1 MMYIIIVMI
10 FITFASKVTA
20 LEKCDILGSLEAD
33 PLKKTLPVKFEDLK
47 YLELIEAC
55 NEAIEIQDHNIGRY
69 YLLRA
74 RGYLRSGSYEKAI
87 TDIKHSH
94 DIGYAAAT
102 FALAT
107 LHHFGEAMPKDLTRA
122 EFLYKLAYKNGVKWA
137 AQGLSIL
144 YKDISF
150 FRYDLKLSHE
160 WLEKFLN
167 DKLSVRIKTNRE
179 RPGFGKQ

>member
-1 MMYIIIVMI
+1 MIRIIIA
-10 FITFASKVTA
+10 ITFIAFTSKVTA

-33 PLKKTLPVKFEDLK
+33 PLKKTLPVKFEDIK

-55 NEAIEIQDHNIGRY
+55 TEAIEIQDHNIGRY

-87 TDIKHSH
+87 SDIKHSH
-94 DIGYAAAT
+94 NIGYAAAT

-107 LHHFGEAMPKDLTRA
+107 LHHFGEAMPKDLIRA
-122 EFLYKLAYKNGVKWA
+122 EFLYKLAYSNGVKWA

-150 FRYDLKLSHE
+150 SRYNLKLSHE
-160 WLEKFLN
+160 WLEKF
-167 DKLSVRIKTNRE
+167 
-179 RPGFGKQ
+179 

>member
-1 MMYIIIVMI
+1 MIRIIIA
-10 FITFASKVTA
+10 ITFIAFTSKVTA

-33 PLKKTLPVKFEDLK
+33 PLKKTLPIKFEDLK

-55 NEAIEIQDHNIGRY
+55 TEAIEIQDHNIGRY

-87 TDIKHSH
+87 SDIKHSY

-122 EFLYKLAYKNGVKWA
+122 EFLYKLAYNNGVKWA

-150 FRYDLKLSHE
+150 LA
-160 WLEKFLN
+160 
-167 DKLSVRIKTNRE
+167 II
-179 RPGFGKQ
+179 

>member
-1 MMYIIIVMI
+1 MIRIIIA
-10 FITFASKVTA
+10 ITFIAFTSNVTA

-33 PLKKTLPVKFEDLK
+33 PLKKTVPVKFEDLQ

-55 NEAIEIQDHNIGRY
+55 TEAIAIQDHYIARY

-87 TDIKHSH
+87 SDIKHSH
-94 DIGYAAAT
+94 NIGYAAAT

-107 LHHFGEAMPKDLTRA
+107 LHHFGEAMPKDLIRA
-122 EFLYKLAYKNGVKWA
+122 EFLYKLAYSNGVKWA

-144 YKDISF
+144 YNDISF
-150 FRYDLKLSHE
+150 SRYNLKLSHE
-160 WLEKFLN
+160 WLEKF
-167 DKLSVRIKTNRE
+167 
-179 RPGFGKQ
+179 

>member
-1 MMYIIIVMI
+1 MMHIIIVMI

-33 PLKKTLPVKFEDLK
+33 PLKKTLPVKF
-47 YLELIEAC
+47 
-55 NEAIEIQDHNIGRY
+55 
-69 YLLRA
+69 
-74 RGYLRSGSYEKAI
+74 
-87 TDIKHSH
+87 H

-107 LHHFGEAMPKDLTRA
+107 LRHFGEALPKDLTRA

-150 FRYDLKLSHE
+150 SRYDLKLSHE

-179 RPGFGKQ
+179 RPGLGKL

>member
-1 MMYIIIVMI
+1 MCFDWIEMMHIIIAII
-10 FITFASKVTA
+10 FIAFAGKVTA

-33 PLKKTLPVKFEDLK
+33 PLKKTVPIKFEDLQ

-55 NEAIEIQDHNIGRY
+55 TVSIEIKDHNIGRY

-87 TDIKHSH
+87 SDIKHSH
-94 DIGYAAAT
+94 DLGYAAAT

-122 EFLYKLAYKNGVKWA
+122 EFLYKVAYSNGVKWA

-150 FRYDLKLSHE
+150 SRYNLKLSHE
-160 WLEKFLN
+160 WHEKF
-167 DKLSVRIKTNRE
+167 
-179 RPGFGKQ
+179 

>member
-1 MMYIIIVMI
+1 MCFDWIEMMHIIIAII
-10 FITFASKVTA
+10 FIAFAGKVTA

-33 PLKKTLPVKFEDLK
+33 PLKKTVPIKFEDLQ

-55 NEAIEIQDHNIGRY
+55 TKSIEIKDHNIGRY

-87 TDIKHSH
+87 SDIRHSH
-94 DIGYAAAT
+94 DLGYAAAT

-122 EFLYKLAYKNGVKWA
+122 EFLYKLAYSNGVKWA
-137 AQGLSIL
+137 AQGLSML

-150 FRYDLKLSHE
+150 SGYNLKLSHE
-160 WLEKFLN
+160 WLEKF
-167 DKLSVRIKTNRE
+167 
-179 RPGFGKQ
+179 

>member
-1 MMYIIIVMI
+1 MMHIIIVMI
-10 FITFASKVTA
+10 FIAFASKVTA

-33 PLKKTLPVKFEDLK
+33 PLKKTVPVKFEDLQ

-55 NEAIEIQDHNIGRY
+55 TEAIAIQDHNIARY

-74 RGYLRSGSYEKAI
+74 RGYLRSGSYEKA
-87 TDIKHSH
+87 TSDINRSH
-94 DIGYAAAT
+94 EMGYAAAT

-122 EFLYKLAYKNGVKWA
+122 EFLYKLAYSNGVKWA

-150 FRYDLKLSHE
+150 SRYNLKLSHE
-160 WLEKFLN
+160 WLEKF
-167 DKLSVRIKTNRE
+167 
-179 RPGFGKQ
+179 

>member
-1 MMYIIIVMI
+1 MI
-10 FITFASKVTA
+10 FIAFASKHTA

-33 PLKKTLPVKFEDLK
+33 PLKKTVPIKFENLQ

-55 NEAIEIQDHNIGRY
+55 TESIEIKDHNIGRY

-87 TDIKHSH
+87 SDIKHSH
-94 DIGYAAAT
+94 DLGYAAAT

-122 EFLYKLAYKNGVKWA
+122 ELLYKVAYSNGVKWA

-144 YKDISF
+144 YNDISF
-150 FRYDLKLSHE
+150 SRYNLKLSHE
-160 WLEKFLN
+160 WLEKF
-167 DKLSVRIKTNRE
+167 
-179 RPGFGKQ
+179 

>member
-1 MMYIIIVMI
+1 MCFDWIEMMHIIIAII
-10 FITFASKVTA
+10 FIAFAGKVTA

-33 PLKKTLPVKFEDLK
+33 PLKKTVPIKFEDLQ

-55 NEAIEIQDHNIGRY
+55 TKSIEIKDHNLGRY

-87 TDIKHSH
+87 NDIKHSH
-94 DIGYAAAT
+94 DLGYAAAT

-122 EFLYKLAYKNGVKWA
+122 EFLYKLAYSNGVKWA
-137 AQGLSIL
+137 AQGLSML

-150 FRYDLKLSHE
+150 SGYNLKLSHE
-160 WLEKFLN
+160 WLEKF
-167 DKLSVRIKTNRE
+167 
-179 RPGFGKQ
+179 

>member
-1 MMYIIIVMI
+1 MMHIIIVMI
-10 FITFASKVTA
+10 FIAFASKLTA

-33 PLKKTLPVKFEDLK
+33 PLKKTVPIKFEDLQ

-55 NEAIEIQDHNIGRY
+55 TESIEIKDHNIGRY

-74 RGYLRSGSYEKAI
+74 RGYLRSRSYEKAI
-87 TDIKHSH
+87 SDIKHSH
-94 DIGYAAAT
+94 DLGYAAAT

-122 EFLYKLAYKNGVKWA
+122 EFLYKLAYSNGVKWA

-150 FRYDLKLSHE
+150 SRYNLKLSHE
-160 WLEKFLN
+160 WLEKF
-167 DKLSVRIKTNRE
+167 
-179 RPGFGKQ
+179 